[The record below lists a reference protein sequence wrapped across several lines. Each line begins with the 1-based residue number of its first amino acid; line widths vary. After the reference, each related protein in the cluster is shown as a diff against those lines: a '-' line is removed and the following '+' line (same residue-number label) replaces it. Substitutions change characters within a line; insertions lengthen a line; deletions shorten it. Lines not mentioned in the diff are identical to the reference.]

1 QGREQRRHHRR
12 IADPLVESH
21 PDDDLELL
29 RIAGRARRIE
39 RADLLPV
46 VATLHGA
53 AGAGTVSVG
62 ADLVALDAAP
72 LFDRIPPGRRALEEV
87 GAIPLVEAQ
96 RRLSEA
102 SRIAVDLGE
111 VPPYGVGD
119 AVDGLV
125 VDGGEHALA
134 PAHRLH
140 IESAPWLR
148 IGRPWSSMASKAM
161 PCAVGRTTRRTTV
174 DGGVTMPVNR
184 TLTPCTPAASPRRS
198 RLTMR
203 VIHSASVAV
212 PCRMIPG
219 SPAARA
225 TASSVWM
232 GFQIRAHSV

>member
-46 VATLHGA
+46 VAVLHGA
-53 AGAGTVSVG
+53 AGTGTVSVG

-72 LFDRIPPGRRALEEV
+72 LLDRIPPGGRDLEEV

-96 RRLSEA
+96 GRLGEA
-102 SRIAVDLGE
+102 SRIAIDLGE
-111 VPPYGVGD
+111 VSPYGVGD

-134 PAHRLH
+134 PAHRFH
-140 IESAPWLR
+140 VESAPWLR
-148 IGRPWSSMASKAM
+148 IGRPWSSTASKAM
-161 PCAVGRTTRRTTV
+161 PCVVRRATRRTNA
-174 DGGVTMPVNR
+174 DGSLTMPVKR
-184 TLTPCTPAASPRRS
+184 ALTPCTRAALSRRS
-198 RLTMR
+198 RRTMR
-203 VIHSASVAV
+203 VMHSASVAV

-225 TASSVWM
+225 TPSSVWM